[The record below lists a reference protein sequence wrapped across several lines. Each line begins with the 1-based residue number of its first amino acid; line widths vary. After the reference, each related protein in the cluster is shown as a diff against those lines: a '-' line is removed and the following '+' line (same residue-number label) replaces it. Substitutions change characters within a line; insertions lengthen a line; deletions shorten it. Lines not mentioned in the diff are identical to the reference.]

1 LSHGR
6 AWEGLS
12 ILVDGVVVKSV
23 LVASFREGV
32 LAHWPPLLDE
42 EMLSICN
49 ELYIPSH
56 GFGYSVIEYLG
67 SSHKYIV
74 IVLGE
79 KVVVFQVDKRVQG
92 ELMGKRLL
100 EVFSGVYVDLDV
112 KRGKLVQEE
121 V

>member
-1 LSHGR
+1 MSHER

-32 LAHWPPLLDE
+32 LAHWPPLVDE
-42 EMLSICN
+42 EMLSISN
-49 ELYIPSH
+49 ELYIPSR
-56 GFGYSVIEYLG
+56 GPGYSVIEYLG

-92 ELMGKRLL
+92 EFMGKKLL
-100 EVFSGVYVDLDV
+100 EVFSGAYLGLNV
-112 KRGKLVQEE
+112 KKGKLVQEE